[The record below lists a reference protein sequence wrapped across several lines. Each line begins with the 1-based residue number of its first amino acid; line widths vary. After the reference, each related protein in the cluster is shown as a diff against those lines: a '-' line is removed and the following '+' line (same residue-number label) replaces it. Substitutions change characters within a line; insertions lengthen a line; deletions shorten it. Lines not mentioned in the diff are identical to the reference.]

1 MGIQVK
7 LISPLRRGKMQI
19 KVLLNPY
26 SNRWNSKKRWPMAE
40 SALRAAGLDF
50 DLSVSEHTDHLV
62 DLAAAA
68 VRQGYSTLIVAGGD
82 GSIGEVVNG
91 AARGWDE
98 KRPFPAAIG
107 ILPLGTANDLADNI
121 GIPRDFSAVAQMISN
136 GRTRP
141 IDLGK
146 CNEKYFINN
155 SAAGLEPYVTTKQ
168 EKITWISGIPR
179 YLVAAVQGIM
189 DRPNWHAKLE
199 WDGGSYE
206 GPLSLV
212 SVGNGRRTGGI
223 FFMTPHADP
232 FDGKLTFVHGYRS
245 TRLGMFQ
252 VLPTAMKPGAG
263 NMVEMDGI
271 HEFHCTRLKFR
282 LDKPSPAHTDGELF
296 NSWLTDFEY
305 KIFPAVMPIIVP

>member
-1 MGIQVK
+1 MI
-7 LISPLRRGKMQI
+7 
-19 KVLLNPY
+19 
-26 SNRWNSKKRWPMAE
+26 
-40 SALRAAGLDF
+40 
-50 DLSVSEHTDHLV
+50 
-62 DLAAAA
+62 
-68 VRQGYSTLIVAGGD
+68 AGGD

-98 KRPFPAAIG
+98 QSPFPVTLG

-121 GIPRDFSAVAQMISN
+121 GLPHDFSAVAQMIKD
-136 GRTRP
+136 GKTRP

-146 CNEKYFINN
+146 CNERFFVNN

-179 YLVAAVQGIM
+179 YLIAAVQGIM
-189 DRPNWHAKLE
+189 DKPKWHAKLE

-212 SVGNGRRTGGI
+212 SVGNGQRTGGV

-232 FDGKLTFVHGYRS
+232 FDGKLTFMYAYRG

-252 VLPTAMKPGAG
+252 VLPSAMKPGAG
-263 NMVEMDGI
+263 NIAEQEGI
-271 HEFHCTRLKFR
+271 YEIHCTRLKVH

-296 NSWLTDFEY
+296 DRWISDLDY
-305 KIFPAVMPIIVP
+305 RIFPAVLPMLVP